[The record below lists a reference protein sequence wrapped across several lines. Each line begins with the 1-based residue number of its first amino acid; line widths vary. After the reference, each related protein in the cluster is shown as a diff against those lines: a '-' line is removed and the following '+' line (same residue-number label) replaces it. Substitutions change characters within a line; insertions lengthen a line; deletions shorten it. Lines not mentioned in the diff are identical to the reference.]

1 MRVRAAR
8 GARWGAA
15 AGSAAVVAAP
25 LGYRIGIAP
34 LGPAFLLLAA
44 GFLAVA
50 ACGLVLV
57 FRLVRA
63 AGLRDRGAWA
73 VLGVA
78 AAVGVFPA
86 ATLVSAVGA
95 PPIHDVTTDPGNPP
109 AFVAAV
115 ALNAPG
121 RTDYAGPALAE
132 RQRAAYPDLA
142 PARLPGVAPADA
154 FARALAVVRAQ
165 EWEVVAADAAA
176 LRIEA
181 TDRSFWFGFAD
192 DVVVRVTAAGETGS
206 RVDVRS
212 LSRVGVGD
220 LGVNARRVRAFVA
233 ALLAD
238 AERE

>member
-1 MRVRAAR
+1 MRVGTAR
-8 GARWGAA
+8 WARWGAA

-25 LGYRIGIAP
+25 LGYRMGIAP
-34 LGPAFLLLAA
+34 LGLALPSLAA
-44 GFLAVA
+44 GFLAIAV
-50 ACGLVLV
+50 CGLVLA
-57 FRLVRA
+57 FRIVRA
-63 AGLRDRGAWA
+63 TGLRDRGAWA

-78 AAVGVFPA
+78 VAVGVFPVT
-86 ATLVSAVGA
+86 TLVSAAGA
-95 PPIHDVTTDPGNPP
+95 PPIHDVTTDTGNPP

-132 RQRAAYPDLA
+132 QQRAAYPDLG
-142 PARLPGVAPADA
+142 PARLPAVAPADA

-165 EWEVVAADAAA
+165 GWEIVAADADA

-181 TDRSFWFGFAD
+181 TERSFWFGFAD
-192 DVVVRVTAAGETGS
+192 DVVVRVAAAGTGS

-233 ALLAD
+233 ALAD
-238 AERE
+238 AEGE